1 MKLPLKYI
9 AILVILS
16 LAGIFSYQAYW
27 LGGLYRTMR
36 NDLERNIIEAM
47 RMSDYNEMMI
57 RVDNLRT
64 DSIDHGEVSVSAGF
78 EKDDKAS
85 HTYVRSTT
93 TVDRNGQ
100 KEETSAQQVIHQ
112 KSDTLSMGISDNSSV
127 QAIVTRDDIAAPDSD
142 DVLFIDRNKAQW
154 LNADSAQ
161 KKLEAAVK
169 DTGNP
174 PQAALRANSGL
185 DVILRDQNSMLE
197 LATYLQR
204 GLHSGLDVIS
214 DPDALVYDSLLTFQ
228 LKDRGIT
235 LPHRLEHIYT
245 NDKASPHTFTDTL
258 AVAGTPGYV
267 PSPEAK
273 LYEYAFDI
281 STHQSYRLWMEPVT
295 PLVLKQISGILATSF
310 VILIILGF
318 AFWILIRTILQQKT
332 LEEMKSD
339 FTNNITHEL
348 KTPIAVAYAANDAL
362 LNFNQADEKA
372 KRDKYLRICQEQLQ
386 RLSGLV
392 EQILSMSMERRKT
405 FRLHP
410 EPLSM
415 ESILEPL
422 IEQHKLKA
430 EKPVHITTDIEP
442 AGLTLTA
449 DRTHF
454 SNIISN
460 LIDNAIKYSPEAAE
474 VNIRCRQTASAGQGE
489 FVEIAISDRGTGIA
503 PEKQSHIF
511 DKFYRVPTGNLHN
524 VKGYGLGLFY
534 VKTMTE
540 KHGGSVTVKS
550 EPGKG
555 STFTLRFPN
564 G

>member
-127 QAIVTRDDIAAPDSD
+127 QAIVTHDDIAAPDSD

-154 LNADSAQ
+154 LHADSAQ

-169 DTGNP
+169 GTGNP

-295 PLVLKQISGILATSF
+295 PLVLKQMSGILATSF

-430 EKPVHITTDIEP
+430 EKPVHISTDIEP

-460 LIDNAIKYSPEAAE
+460 LIDNAIKYSPEAAD

>member
-1 MKLPLKYI
+1 MKYI
-9 AILVILS
+9 AVLVILS

-36 NDLERNIIEAM
+36 NDMERNIIEAM
-47 RMSDYNEMMI
+47 RMSDYNEMML
-57 RVDNLRT
+57 RVEKLRK
-64 DSIDHGEVSVSAGF
+64 DSTDHGEVSVSAGF
-78 EKDDKAS
+78 EKDGIESKA
-85 HTYVRSTT
+85 YVHSTT
-93 TVDRNGQ
+93 SIDRNGR
-100 KEETSAQQVIHQ
+100 KEQSTTRQVITHNA
-112 KSDTLSMGISDNSSV
+112 TAV
-127 QAIVTRDDIAAPDSD
+127 PDSGN
-142 DVLFIDRNKAQW
+142 VLFIEQRKGRNEAQW
-154 LNADSAQ
+154 LNPDAAQ

-169 DTGNP
+169 DTGNSP
-174 PQAALRANSGL
+174 KAALRAKGGL
-185 DVILRDQNSMLE
+185 DMILRDQNSMLE
-197 LATYLQR
+197 LATYFQR

-214 DPDALVYDSLLTFQ
+214 DPDVHVYDSLLTLQ
-228 LKDRGIT
+228 LKERGIT

-245 NDKASPHTFTDTL
+245 SDKSSPHIFVDTL
-258 AVAGTPGYV
+258 AVVSTAGYV
-267 PSPEAK
+267 PGPEAK
-273 LYEYAFDI
+273 QYNYAFDLN
-281 STHQSYRLWMEPVT
+281 THQSYRLWMEPVT
-295 PLVLKQISGILATSF
+295 QLVLKQMWGILATSF
-310 VILIILGF
+310 VILIILSF
-318 AFWILIRTILQQKT
+318 SFWILIRTILRQKT

-362 LNFNQADEKA
+362 LNFNQAEEKTQ
-372 KRDKYLRICQEQLQ
+372 RDKYLRICQEQLQ

-430 EKPVHITTDIEP
+430 EKPVHISTDIEP

-474 VNIRCRQTASAGQGE
+474 VNIRCRQNASAGQGE

>member
-16 LAGIFSYQAYW
+16 LASIFSYQAYW

-57 RVDNLRT
+57 RVNNLRT

-295 PLVLKQISGILATSF
+295 PLVLKQMSGILATSF

>member
-142 DVLFIDRNKAQW
+142 DVLFIERNKAQW
-154 LNADSAQ
+154 LHADSAQ

-295 PLVLKQISGILATSF
+295 PLVLKQMSGILATSF

-318 AFWILIRTILQQKT
+318 AFWMLIRTILQQKT

-430 EKPVHITTDIEP
+430 EKPVHISTDIEP